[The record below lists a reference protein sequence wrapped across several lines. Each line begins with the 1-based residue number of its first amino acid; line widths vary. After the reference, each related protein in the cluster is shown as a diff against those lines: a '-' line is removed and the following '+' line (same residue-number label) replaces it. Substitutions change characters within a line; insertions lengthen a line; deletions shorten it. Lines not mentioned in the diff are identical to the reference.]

1 MTVTVGGDARSV
13 QNSTANPSV
22 TLTGVPAGAT
32 IVVCISDRSGGMTVS
47 GVSSDVDGSFG
58 TVHTETVFNTNWRD
72 VYFRRHNCTAGTH
85 VLTGTLGVSQNSHMV
100 ACWADSDTG
109 NALQDDAVGTPLEDT
124 SADTTHTSTT
134 ATATSQPGV
143 AIYLIEC
150 GSTQTG
156 NPSALSSGTL
166 LTTTLAG
173 GDRSFLVGEPYSSTG
188 AKSFTATLANS
199 SADRSLMALFKE
211 VAAGPAITS
220 VNGGSDIVDG
230 STFNIVGTGFGASQ
244 GAGSVKLTDGSLQIT
259 LTVNSWAATL
269 INATASRG
277 TAPGVRF
284 GTNLTLTVADNSAA
298 TDTDTVQL
306 AAAADASFVDLVA
319 PLADASDRLTASPD
333 LDDEFQIHVDGVV
346 GGTIADVQV
355 YPDGSYAW
363 EPGVSAFTWRA
374 HNVVDGWGAAATQ
387 YVSVAG
393 GTSVGGRNKIFLRRR
408 RR

>member
-1 MTVTVGGDARSV
+1 MAVTVGGDARSV
-13 QNSTANPSV
+13 QNGTASPAV

-47 GVSSDVDGSFG
+47 GLASDVDGSFG
-58 TVHTETVFNTNWRD
+58 TVHTEVVFNTNWRN

-85 VLTGTLGVSQNSHMV
+85 VLTGTLGASQNSHMV

-109 NALQDDAVGTPLEDT
+109 SPLEDDAIGTPLEDS

-173 GDRSFLVGEPYSSTG
+173 GDRSFLVGEPYTSTG

-211 VAAGPAITS
+211 PSSGTTTLNPTTGSIT
-220 VNGGSDIVDG
+220 VNGRAASINSFTAVFIREVLINEAGSPMANRTGMSLHVWYSGRPDG
-230 STFNIVGTGFGASQ
+230 VADLSYSDLTTDANGTASWNLAIGGLTYNQQIFYVATDGGAS
-244 GAGSVKLTDGSLQIT
+244 L
-259 LTVNSWAATL
+259 
-269 INATASRG
+269 
-277 TAPGVRF
+277 
-284 GTNLTLTVADNSAA
+284 SAYTCA
-298 TDTDTVQL
+298 RVLPTYQ
-306 AAAADASFVDLVA
+306 
-319 PLADASDRLTASPD
+319 
-333 LDDEFQIHVDGVV
+333 
-346 GGTIADVQV
+346 
-355 YPDGSYAW
+355 
-363 EPGVSAFTWRA
+363 
-374 HNVVDGWGAAATQ
+374 
-387 YVSVAG
+387 
-393 GTSVGGRNKIFLRRR
+393 
-408 RR
+408 